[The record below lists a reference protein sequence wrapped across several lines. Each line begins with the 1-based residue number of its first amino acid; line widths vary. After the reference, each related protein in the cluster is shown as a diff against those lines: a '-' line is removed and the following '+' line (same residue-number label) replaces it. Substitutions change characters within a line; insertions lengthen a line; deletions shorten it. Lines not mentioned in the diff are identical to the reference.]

1 MHARSSAAPPAA
13 LNAAA
18 RIRAAEQS
26 GSLYGA
32 LAIAGAGTAAM
43 LYLREQNDVALRHA
57 RLDAVALPTRIPPAT
72 PANAEALWTGEVTT
86 TAQGLNGPV
95 MLRGQRRGDLVE
107 ILSEPEPVV
116 GDPGGK
122 SYLSCRSK
130 RTGATGLYP
139 VHWIRRIEE

>member
-1 MHARSSAAPPAA
+1 MLRSA
-13 LNAAA
+13 LSK
-18 RIRAAEQS
+18 IRAAEQS

-43 LYLREQNDVALRHA
+43 LYLREQSDVALRQE
-57 RLDAVALPTRIPPAT
+57 LDAVGYRSDIRQRLAA
-72 PANAEALWTGEVTT
+72 ANAEALWTGEVTT

-122 SYLSCRSK
+122 SYLTCRSK
-130 RTGATGLYP
+130 KTGATGLYP

>member
-1 MHARSSAAPPAA
+1 MAATTAGTAMLRSA
-13 LNAAA
+13 LS

-43 LYLREQNDVALRHA
+43 LYLREQNDVALRQE
-57 RLDAVALPTRIPPAT
+57 LDAVALPRHTPAT

-95 MLRGQRRGDLVE
+95 MLRGQRRGDVVE

>member
-1 MHARSSAAPPAA
+1 
-13 LNAAA
+13 
-18 RIRAAEQS
+18 
-26 GSLYGA
+26 
-32 LAIAGAGTAAM
+32 M
-43 LYLREQNDVALRHA
+43 LYLREQNDVALRQGFG
-57 RLDAVALPTRIPPAT
+57 RWALPRHTPAT

-130 RTGATGLYP
+130 RTGTLVPGALDTTN
-139 VHWIRRIEE
+139 